1 MMFLNLPLAFRRLGI
16 GASSRWKNCLLSV
29 RQFQRLLSRERARS
43 DRSGDRFSL
52 LVLVPST
59 SPKGTAFYSQL
70 ARSLHKRVRST
81 DESGWLDSE
90 RVAVVLP
97 GTSPRGAWKLAD
109 DVCKNWSGNP
119 RPICQVYCYP
129 SDTTQLDQSIV
140 DRRAKK
146 GENDETS
153 TLPDKN
159 GKALEPLFMK
169 GMPLW
174 KRAIDVTAAGIGLTM
189 LFPLFA
195 VVAAAIKCT
204 SRGPVFFTQMRS
216 GCGGRPFLM
225 YKFRTMVSDA
235 EKRKAALMAL
245 NEQDGPAFKLTNDP
259 RVTRVGQF
267 LRATSIDE
275 LPQLWNVLRGEMS
288 LVGPRPLPCNESD
301 ACLDWQRRRLDVTPG
316 LTCIWQVRGRSTVN
330 FNEWVRMDLEYVS
343 RRTLWHDTK
352 ILLAT
357 VPAVIQRRGAK

>member
-16 GASSRWKNCLLSV
+16 GANSRWKNYLLSV

-52 LVLVPST
+52 LVFVPPPDQSG
-59 SPKGTAFYSQL
+59 PAYHAQL
-70 ARSLHKRVRST
+70 AKSLHRRLRST
-81 DESGWLDSE
+81 DEAGWLD
-90 RVAVVLP
+90 RDRIAVMLP
-97 GTSPRGAWKLAD
+97 GTAPRGAWKLAD
-109 DVCKNWSGNP
+109 DVCCNWTGDP
-119 RPICQVYCYP
+119 KPICQVYCYP

-140 DRRAKK
+140 DRRSKK
-146 GENDETS
+146 SSGEDS
-153 TLPDKN
+153 PLVPDKN

-169 GMPLW
+169 RMPLW
-174 KRAIDVTAAGIGLTM
+174 KRAIDVVGAGVGLTM
-189 LFPLFA
+189 LLPVFA
-195 VVAAAIKCT
+195 VVAIAIKAT
-204 SRGPVFFTQMRS
+204 SRGPVFFKQMRS
-216 GCGGRPFLM
+216 GAGGRPFLM
-225 YKFRTMVSDA
+225 YKFRSMSTDA
-235 EKRKAALMAL
+235 EARKAELMAL

-267 LRATSIDE
+267 IRATSLDE
-275 LPQLWNVLRGEMS
+275 LPQLWNVFKGEMS
-288 LVGPRPLPCNESD
+288 LVGPRPLPCNESN